1 MKLRSYL
8 RAGFGTTLNI
18 ILYALTLGRFLWLE
32 GRVRDGLFHNWDHN
46 FRYRPRRFSRPQT
59 EAELAELVRDS
70 PELRLYGASHSF
82 NDGVVADDLLISLDD
97 YSGLVSKDL
106 GRKQMTFKG
115 GTRVRDVVR
124 LMLAE
129 GLAFKAQPSHDAQSI
144 GGILSTDVHGTGR
157 AWGFVSEAVVGLR
170 VIDAEGNVR
179 DCAPGDDLFRAAVGG
194 VGAAGVIS
202 QVTIQAVERFNVE
215 QKVAMSTRDYVR
227 ANLDRL
233 IAENDHVSFYLYPFT
248 DKCQINTWNRTS
260 KPQSFLGPVR
270 EFLSISSDALLAA
283 WFGGFMAYTGLLP
296 RWSGVAY
303 GFKRGTDLVLES
315 SEAYTRTIYHMHQ
328 ELEFTVPF
336 ERTWEAC
343 DEFIGLYE
351 SLYDADLPYA
361 LFEVRFTPAGRYNSF
376 IGAGR
381 ERRCTWLDLVPNDSY
396 GFERYYDAA
405 QIHMKQTRYD
415 TRPHL
420 GKFCTLFHKEDMER
434 LHGEH
439 FDKFRQVCARQDPGR
454 KFANSFTRR
463 LFWD

>member
-8 RAGFGTTLNI
+8 HAAFGTTLNI

-32 GRVRDGLFHNWDHN
+32 GRVRGGIFHNWDHN
-46 FRYRPRRFSRPQT
+46 FRYRPRRFARPKT
-59 EAELAELVRDS
+59 EEELVELIRNS
-70 PELRLYGASHSF
+70 TELRLYGAGHSF
-82 NDGVVADDLLISLDD
+82 NDGVVADDTLISLDD
-97 YSGLVSKDL
+97 FSGVVWKDL
-106 GRKQMTFKG
+106 GRKQMAFKG
-115 GTRVRDVVR
+115 GTRVRDVIR
-124 LMLAE
+124 FLLE
-129 GLAFKAQPSHDAQSI
+129 DGLAFVAQPSHDAQSI
-144 GGILSTDVHGTGR
+144 AGILSTDVHGTGR
-157 AWGFVSEAVVGLR
+157 TWGFVSETVVGLR
-170 VIDAEGNVR
+170 VIDADGNVR
-179 DCAPGDDLFRAAVGG
+179 DCVPGEDLFRAAIGG

-202 QVTIQAVERFNVE
+202 QVTVQAVERFNVE
-215 QKVAMSTRDYVR
+215 QKVKMSTQTFVR

-248 DKCQINTWNRTS
+248 EKCQINTWNRS
-260 KPQSFLGPVR
+260 NKPQSFLGPLR
-270 EFLSISSDALLAA
+270 EFLSISSDALLAS

-296 RWSGVAY
+296 KCSNIAY

-336 ERTWEAC
+336 EQTWAAC
-343 DEFIGLYE
+343 DEFINLYE
-351 SLYDADLPYA
+351 SMYDSNLPYA
-361 LFEVRFTPAGRYNSF
+361 LFEVRFTPDGRFNSF

-396 GFERYYDAA
+396 GFEKYYEAA
-405 QIHMKQTRYD
+405 QIHMKQTPYD

-434 LHGEH
+434 LHGAN
-439 FDKFRQVCARQDPGR
+439 FDAFRHVCAQQDPAR
-454 KFANSFTRR
+454 KFANVFTRR